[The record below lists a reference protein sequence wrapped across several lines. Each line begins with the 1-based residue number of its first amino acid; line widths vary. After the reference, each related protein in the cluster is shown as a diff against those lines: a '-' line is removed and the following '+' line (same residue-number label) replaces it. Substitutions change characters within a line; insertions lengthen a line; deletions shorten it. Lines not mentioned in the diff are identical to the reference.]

1 MSGSWPR
8 RPAGEAR
15 PAPLGRAP
23 ARASAPISGPA
34 DPSVHRWTAGSGLI
48 PARYRCWMAQRR
60 GIAFFRPEVRSA
72 TATGTQMR
80 GAAAIGAL
88 AVGAAAV
95 GGFAIGRLSVGRL
108 SIGRAAIDELK
119 IGELEVER
127 LRLPDGT
134 PPAG

>member
-1 MSGSWPR
+1 MQQWDATR
-8 RPAGEAR
+8 
-15 PAPLGRAP
+15 
-23 ARASAPISGPA
+23 SAKTRKPTVPI
-34 DPSVHRWTAGSGLI
+34 R
-48 PARYRCWMAQRR
+48 ARYRCRVAQRR
-60 GIAFFRPEVRSA
+60 GIAFFRPEIRPA

-108 SIGRAAIDELK
+108 SIGRAAIGRLR

-127 LRLPDGT
+127 LNMPDG
-134 PPAG
+134 PP